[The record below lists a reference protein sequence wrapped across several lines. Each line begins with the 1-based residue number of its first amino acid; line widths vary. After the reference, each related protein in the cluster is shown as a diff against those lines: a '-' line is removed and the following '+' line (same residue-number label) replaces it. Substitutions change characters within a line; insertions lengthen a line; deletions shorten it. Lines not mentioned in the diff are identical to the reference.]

1 MSRRTPSARHYRIAS
16 RARLLGIAVVQAS
29 LIVAGCAGTPA
40 PEGDAEAGDTATGSV
55 VEGSSRPWD
64 QARARGA
71 EFRAIGQ
78 EPGWSL
84 EIDRGRSIRYT
95 GDYGQVQLTMP
106 APEPTR
112 DSVDAVTYRVQ
123 AESRDLTVVI
133 REEPCQDVMSGEAF
147 THAVTI
153 RLDGREL
160 AGCGRMLTA
169 GELRP

>member
-1 MSRRTPSARHYRIAS
+1 MSRRTPFDRQHRVAT
-16 RARLLGIAVVQAS
+16 RARLVPIAVLQAS

-40 PEGDAEAGDTATGSV
+40 PEGDAETGDTATGSV
-55 VEGSSRPWD
+55 VEGSARPWD

-84 EIDRGRSIRYT
+84 EIDQGRSIRYI
-95 GDYGQVQLTMP
+95 GDYGQVQLTVP
-106 APEPTR
+106 PPEPTR
-112 DSVDAVTYRVQ
+112 DSAGAVTYRVQ
-123 AESRDLTVVI
+123 ADSRDLTVVI

-160 AGCGRMLTA
+160 AGCGRMLMA
-169 GELRP
+169 GELLP